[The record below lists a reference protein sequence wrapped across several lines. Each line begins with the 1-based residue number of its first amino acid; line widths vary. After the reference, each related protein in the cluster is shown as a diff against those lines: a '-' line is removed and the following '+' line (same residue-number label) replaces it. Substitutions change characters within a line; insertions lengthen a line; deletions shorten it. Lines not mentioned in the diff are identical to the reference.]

1 MKLIELRHDPSVRR
15 RMPQIMS
22 RIRRPFDYRINSD
35 ETKELS
41 FENILSRM
49 IGEISIKIRSD
60 MPRSLA
66 TFKSLCSAF
75 AFEFM
80 FQTDMA
86 LVECKAID
94 DVFNINM
101 SPRNRFD
108 ISQLDKPPLRT
119 YTNDVVDY
127 YKLALSSN
135 DPYIK
140 YISFY
145 HIMEYFYDEVF
156 RKRLVDDLKNKIT
169 HPAFS
174 YKNCYQSL

>member
-1 MKLIELRHDPSVRR
+1 
-15 RMPQIMS
+15 MS